1 MRAPPLLAVLGAV
14 LLGGLWF
21 AGHDNLSIPLAF
33 AAEEAVL
40 APKPQVDA
48 PSQQKLE
55 NAVFAGGC
63 FWGVEGVFS
72 HVKGVRQAVSGY
84 SGAPGRPGSYERV
97 STGRTG
103 FAEAVRVTYDPKVVS
118 YGDLM
123 RIFFSVVAD
132 PTTLNHQG
140 PDHRSEEHT
149 SELQSLMRISYAVF
163 CLTKKHNKNSS
174 QL

>member
-48 PSQQKLE
+48 QSQQKLE

-72 HVKGVRQAVSGY
+72 HVRGVRQAVSGY
-84 SGAPGRPGSYERV
+84 RGAPGR
-97 STGRTG
+97 
-103 FAEAVRVTYDPKVVS
+103 
-118 YGDLM
+118 
-123 RIFFSVVAD
+123 
-132 PTTLNHQG
+132 QG
-140 PDHRSEEHT
+140 RSEGGRVGKECVRTCSSRWSPVH
-149 SELQSLMRISYAVF
+149 RN
-163 CLTKKHNKNSS
+163 KKTERCETRK
-174 QL
+174 

>member
-40 APKPQVDA
+40 APKPQADA
-48 PSQQKLE
+48 PSQQKLA
-55 NAVFAGGC
+55 NAVFEGGC

-84 SGAPGRPGSYERV
+84 SGAQSRPGSDKRGITV
-97 STGRTG
+97 STG
-103 FAEAVRVTYDPKVVS
+103 FA
-118 YGDLM
+118 
-123 RIFFSVVAD
+123 
-132 PTTLNHQG
+132 
-140 PDHRSEEHT
+140 
-149 SELQSLMRISYAVF
+149 
-163 CLTKKHNKNSS
+163 
-174 QL
+174 

>member
-72 HVKGVRQAVSGY
+72 HVKGVRQAVYGY

-97 STGRTG
+97 STGRNG
-103 FAEAVRVTYDPKVVS
+103 FAEAVRVTYDR
-118 YGDLM
+118 L
-123 RIFFSVVAD
+123 
-132 PTTLNHQG
+132 
-140 PDHRSEEHT
+140 EEHT
-149 SELQSLMRISYAVF
+149 SELQ
-163 CLTKKHNKNSS
+163 
-174 QL
+174 

>member
-84 SGAPGRPGSYERV
+84 
-97 STGRTG
+97 
-103 FAEAVRVTYDPKVVS
+103 
-118 YGDLM
+118 
-123 RIFFSVVAD
+123 
-132 PTTLNHQG
+132 
-140 PDHRSEEHT
+140 RSEEHT

-163 CLTKKHNKNSS
+163 CLKKKNQTLIILPPSIFFTLSHSLFFFTFLYHYSS
-174 QL
+174 LSSYFLTL